1 MEDHQGTGILDSN
14 SKLYKTFSDLQTAL
28 CGRDCTEAT
37 APHQH
42 FRNCNSAPQFLLGK
56 HRDFQILIQNLS
68 PQPPFSL
75 SFMWGE
81 KKKPACKARQPGVG
95 KMGAKPDPKA
105 ENYAWQPSH
114 STKQAGL
121 DTIPSAGISQQRPD
135 LFQKEAGGPPP
146 CPLGSPVP
154 TNSQS

>member
-14 SKLYKTFSDLQTAL
+14 SNFSDLQTAL

-105 ENYAWQPSH
+105 ENYAWQLSH